1 LYERLKAAIEEMH
14 DIARGDAL
22 PARVWELTPDG
33 KGGFTR
39 RQVDPTE
46 FGSSLRKKL
55 QTLDPA
61 NEAVAARVKLGLS
74 QQHFARLLGV
84 SPGTLQ
90 GWEQGRRKP
99 NGAAR
104 VLLQVAVSHPDA
116 VLRAAHALAS

>member
-1 LYERLKAAIEEMH
+1 MH
-14 DIARGDAL
+14 NIARGDAL

-33 KGGFTR
+33 KGGYSR
-39 RQVDPTE
+39 RQVDPKE
-46 FGSSLRKKL
+46 FGATLRRKLRSL
-55 QTLDPA
+55 DSD

-74 QQHFARLLGV
+74 KQNFAALLGV

-104 VLLQVAVSHPDA
+104 VLLRVAASHPEA
-116 VLRAAHALAS
+116 VLDAARA